1 MGNSVAA
8 VVVIENVMLPENV
21 KEVTLFLAPGLYV
34 TDNK

>member
-21 KEVTLFLAPGLYV
+21 KVTLFLAPGLYV

>member
-8 VVVIENVMLPENV
+8 VVIENFMLPENV